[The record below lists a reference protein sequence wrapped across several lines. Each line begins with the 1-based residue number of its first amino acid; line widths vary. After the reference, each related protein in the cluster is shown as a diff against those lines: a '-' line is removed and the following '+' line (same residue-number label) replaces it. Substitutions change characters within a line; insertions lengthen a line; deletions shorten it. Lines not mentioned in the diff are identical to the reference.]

1 MIAIIDYGMGNL
13 RSVEKAFE
21 RVGFE
26 TVVTDKSEIIDRS
39 EKIVLPGVGS
49 FKDAKDGLSERNL
62 IEPIVNHI
70 KKGRLFLGI
79 CLGLQLLFTRST
91 EGGECKGLD
100 IVAGEVV
107 RFEPARRRPHS
118 PASLLPQRAAT
129 VQGSSGASSGGHSG
143 GEEKKEESSKRLFGE
158 NNHKLKI
165 PHMGWNEIQI
175 KKKVSILNGLPDH
188 SFMYFVHS
196 YYVIPDR
203 DDIIATETEYGIS
216 FVSMISIE
224 NIFATQFHPEK
235 SQRYGLTILKNFG
248 EL

>member
-62 IEPIVNHI
+62 VEPIVNHI

-107 RFEPARRRPHS
+107 RFEPARLRPHS
-118 PASLLPQRAAT
+118 LLAQ
-129 VQGSSGASSGGHSG
+129 ASSGGHSG

-196 YYVIPDR
+196 YYVVPDR

>member
-107 RFEPARRRPHS
+107 RFEPAR
-118 PASLLPQRAAT
+118 LC
-129 VQGSSGASSGGHSG
+129 HSG
-143 GEEKKEESSKRLFGE
+143 GEGKKEESSKRLFGE

-196 YYVIPDR
+196 YYVVPNR

>member
-21 RVGFE
+21 MVGFE

-62 IEPIVNHI
+62 VEPIVNHI

-79 CLGLQLLFTRST
+79 CLGFQLLFTRST
-91 EGGECKGLD
+91 EGGECEGLN

-107 RFEPARRRPHS
+107 RFEK
-118 PASLLPQRAAT
+118 
-129 VQGSSGASSGGHSG
+129 
-143 GEEKKEESSKRLFGE
+143 EKKEESSKSLFAE
-158 NNHKLKI
+158 TNHKLKI

-175 KKKVSILNGLPDH
+175 KKKVSILDGLPDH

-224 NIFATQFHPEK
+224 NIFATHFHPEM
-235 SQRYGLTILKNFG
+235 SHRYGLTILKNFG